1 MANLELSP
9 KQIVLEL
16 DRYIIGQ
23 NEAKK
28 AVAIALRNRYR
39 RTQLSPE
46 VREEITP
53 KNIIMKGP
61 TGVGKTEIARRLA
74 RLVKA
79 PFVKVEATK
88 FTEVGYV
95 GRDVES
101 MVRDLVEVAIRLVK
115 EEKIAEVEPKAKEVA
130 EKKLVDGLFPA
141 RKKNHPELSDEE
153 IRTMLAKDLND
164 GKLDK
169 VMIEME
175 LPVQQKGLQLGAL
188 GGNDNNIGEFMNRF
202 LPKQTK
208 KRKISVREAYYFLT
222 KEEANK
228 LIDDDS
234 INNEGIKR
242 AEQEGIIFID
252 EMDKIASK
260 GNSHGPDVSREG
272 VQRDILPIVE
282 GCTVNTK
289 YGNIRTDFILFI
301 AAGAFHIAKVNDL
314 IPELQGRFPVIVE
327 LHSLTEED
335 FKKILK
341 EPDNAIIMQYA
352 ALLGVDNIKL
362 KFTDEAI
369 GELARIAYLEN
380 ESNENIGARR
390 LHTVMETLLED
401 VSFNACGGHDDIELI
416 IDKKYVVDHMEKVTK
431 NMNLKKYI
439 L

>member
-1 MANLELSP
+1 MANIELSP

-115 EEKIAEVEPKAKEVA
+115 EEKILEVEPKAKEVA

-141 RKKNHPELSDEE
+141 RKKNHPEMSDVE
-153 IRTMLAKDLND
+153 IREMLVKDLND

-202 LPKQTK
+202 LPKQSK
-208 KRKISVREAYYFLT
+208 KRKISVREAYDFLT

-228 LIDDDS
+228 LIDDDA

-301 AAGAFHIAKVNDL
+301 AAGAFHIARVNDL
-314 IPELQGRFPVIVE
+314 IPELQGRFPVVVE
-327 LHSLTEED
+327 LQSLTEED

-401 VSFNACGGHDDIELI
+401 VSFNACGGHDDIELV
-416 IDKKYVVDHMEKVTK
+416 IDKKYVVEHMEKVTK

>member
-1 MANLELSP
+1 MSVPELTP
-9 KQIVLEL
+9 KQIVSEL

-23 NEAKK
+23 NDAKK
-28 AVAIALRNRYR
+28 AVAVALRNRYR
-39 RTQLSPE
+39 RSQLPQE
-46 VREEITP
+46 IRDEITP

-74 RLVKA
+74 KLVKA

-101 MVRDLVEVAIRLVK
+101 MIRDLVEVSIRLVK
-115 EEKIAEVEPKAKEVA
+115 EEKIAECEPKAKAVA

-141 RKKNHPELSDEE
+141 RKKNHPELADDE
-153 IRTMLAKDLND
+153 IRRMLTEELNE
-164 GKLDK
+164 GKLDNIT
-169 VMIEME
+169 IEME
-175 LPVQQKGLQLGAL
+175 LPVAQPSLQIGSI
-188 GGNDNNIGEFMNRF
+188 GGNDINIGDMLGRFM
-202 LPKQTK
+202 PKQTK
-208 KRKISVREAYYFLT
+208 KRKITVKEAYEFLT
-222 KEEANK
+222 REEASK

-234 INNEGIKR
+234 INAEGIKR
-242 AEQEGIIFID
+242 AEQDGIIFID

-260 GNSHGPDVSREG
+260 GNVNGPDVSREG

-327 LHSLTEED
+327 LQSLTEED
-335 FKKILK
+335 FTKILR

-352 ALLGVDNIKL
+352 SLLGVDNVKL

-369 GELARIAYLEN
+369 AELAKIAFLEN
-380 ESNENIGARR
+380 ETSENIGARR
-390 LHTVMETLLED
+390 LHTVMEALLED
-401 VSFNACGGHDDIELI
+401 ISFNACGGHDDIEVV
-416 IDKKYVVDHMEKVTK
+416 IDKNYVSEHMANAAKL
-431 NMNLKKYI
+431 MNLKKYI

>member
-9 KQIVLEL
+9 KQIVQEL

-23 NEAKK
+23 NGAKK
-28 AVAIALRNRYR
+28 AVAVALRNRYR
-39 RTQLSPE
+39 RSQLSPE

-115 EEKIAEVEPKAKEVA
+115 EEKIASVEPKAKEVA

-153 IRTMLAKDLND
+153 IRTMLSKELNE

-169 VMIEME
+169 IMIEME
-175 LPVQQKGLQLGAL
+175 LPVQQKGLQLGAI

-208 KRKISVREAYYFLT
+208 KRKISVREAYDFLT

-234 INNEGIKR
+234 INAEGIKR
-242 AEQEGIIFID
+242 AEQDGIIFID

-327 LHSLTEED
+327 LQSLTEED

-362 KFTDEAI
+362 KFTDDAI

-401 VSFNACGGHDDIELI
+401 VSFNACGGHDDIELV